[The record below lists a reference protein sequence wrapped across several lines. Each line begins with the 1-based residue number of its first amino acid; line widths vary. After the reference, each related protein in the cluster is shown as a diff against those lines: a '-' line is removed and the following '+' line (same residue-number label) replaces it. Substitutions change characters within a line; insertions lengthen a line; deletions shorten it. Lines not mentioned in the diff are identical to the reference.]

1 MCCYSQVSTG
11 VADMTG
17 PQEMPLGHQKRLWK
31 TSSTPVHTLLVLR
44 EFSWIKVPPTY
55 FPSLHLPYARGG
67 LTRKREGGN
76 TQKGQE
82 LGQGKG
88 LHYAH
93 HHRERLG
100 APKGAWPELEFK
112 GKGMEQ
118 GRRRKKQRQRWRES
132 PPAKMSHKNK
142 FKTQWRNRNGHDS
155 VSPGYVHENPWRVL
169 HGQDRGFAEMPG
181 SFLLLAMG
189 SDICYLIALSPC
201 SLLCKPGI
209 IKMLSYFPLGVST
222 SIKWE
227 ETVSIVY
234 KAWLLLR
241 QTALK
246 MAHYIKH
253 LNMPWQAKNN

>member
-11 VADMTG
+11 VADTTG

-118 GRRRKKQRQRWRES
+118 GRRRSRGRDEEKVPRPKWARKTNLKPNEGTGMGMTQFPQGTCMKIPEECSMDRTEGL
-132 PPAKMSHKNK
+132 HKCLDPSSY
-142 FKTQWRNRNGHDS
+142 WPWDLI
-155 VSPGYVHENPWRVL
+155 YV
-169 HGQDRGFAEMPG
+169 
-181 SFLLLAMG
+181 
-189 SDICYLIALSPC
+189 
-201 SLLCKPGI
+201 
-209 IKMLSYFPLGVST
+209 T
-222 SIKWE
+222 
-227 ETVSIVY
+227 
-234 KAWLLLR
+234 
-241 QTALK
+241 
-246 MAHYIKH
+246 
-253 LNMPWQAKNN
+253 